1 MNIVAVTANLV
12 ARVAAIESA
21 MTPVRSSV
29 SLAQSSM
36 DRLDAIVDE
45 VASLKR
51 TLVIDVGA
59 IERRLAES
67 AAVAALNDHKDQ
79 AIKNAWAILA
89 AGRAAR
95 TAMVDR
101 ISKSKEMAVKTQ
113 VRANKNIANK
123 IAAMEKDVKAQMA
136 EVLDNMPY
144 AKSDEHIM
152 QVVGFKPAETEK
164 YWDGKVY
171 KSKSSTGEVNGRL
184 FYSVKF
190 NVVRPG
196 YWTSGS
202 DELFMACHA
211 LSVHLYRQDGIER
224 DLRPPCNHYNH
235 HTWGGVGNCIFIM
248 QSYFSHCGGSSSG
261 YWRMEEA
268 CGGVPEQGLRNSVNF
283 EDARHNN
290 DRHYVHRG
298 PNSHEWRDPYQ
309 TSEYTH
315 TLCTGGNQN
324 YKK

>member
-1 MNIVAVTANLV
+1 MGPIQ
-12 ARVAAIESA
+12 
-21 MTPVRSSV
+21 SSV
-29 SLAQSSM
+29 SLAQSSIQ
-36 DRLDAIVDE
+36 RLDAIIDE
-45 VASLKR
+45 VASVKR
-51 TLVIDVGA
+51 VMIVDVA
-59 IERRLAES
+59 ALERRLAVS
-67 AAVAALNDHKDQ
+67 ANIAELNNHKDMS
-79 AIKNAWAILA
+79 IKNAWAIQA

-95 TAMVDR
+95 KNMLDRMATA
-101 ISKSKEMAVKTQ
+101 KEKAKKTQ
-113 VRANKNIANK
+113 VRANAKIVGK
-123 IAAMEKDVKAQMA
+123 IAEMEKEIKTQMA
-136 EVLDNMPY
+136 EVIDRIPFRL
-144 AKSDEHIM
+144 SDEHIM

-171 KSKSSTGEVNGRL
+171 KSKSSTGEVAGRL
-184 FYSVKF
+184 FYSIKF

-248 QSYFSHCGGSSSG
+248 NSYFSHCGGSSSG

-268 CGGVPEQGLRNSVNF
+268 CGGVPEQTIRNSVNF

-290 DRHYVHRG
+290 DRHYVHKG

-309 TSEYTH
+309 SSAYAS

-324 YKK
+324 YRK